1 MELNLPFGG
10 LESYVLATSLAT
22 ARMTSIITV
31 MPAFTRLG
39 LTGILQATVAVV
51 LGFPLVPALV
61 VTFQSEH
68 MTLAM
73 IVVLVLKE
81 VTVGLV
87 IGVVLGVPFWAA
99 AAAGDILDVQRGSNS
114 ANLMDP
120 LSLTEEGINGRLF
133 SLIMVALYYGS
144 GGLKVVLGVV
154 YDSYSIWPAGQL
166 TPVFAASA
174 GQLIVGLVGTVVSMG
189 LMLAAPLVLSLLVAD
204 LVLALVSRS
213 APQINAFAL
222 SMAVKN
228 LVLTLLIVLY
238 CGFLVKFMEG
248 DLAWLNAVKVQLEFM
263 AGGAVK

>member
-1 MELNLPFGG
+1 VELNLPFGG
-10 LESYVLATSLAT
+10 LENYVLATSLAT
-22 ARMTSIITV
+22 ARITSIVTV

-39 LTGILQATVAVV
+39 LTGILQAAVAV
-51 LGFPLVPALV
+51 LFALPLVPALV
-61 VTFQSEH
+61 VTFQSQPV
-68 MTLAM
+68 TLTM
-73 IVVLVLKE
+73 VVVLVLKE

-99 AAAGDILDVQRGSNS
+99 AAAGDIIDVQRGANS
-114 ANLMDP
+114 ANLTDP

-154 YDSYSIWPAGQL
+154 YDSYGIWPAGRM

-189 LMLAAPLVLSLLVAD
+189 LMLAAPLVLSLLLAD
-204 LVLALVSRS
+204 LVLAVVSRS
-213 APQINAFAL
+213 APHINAFAL

-228 LVLTLLIVLY
+228 LVLTLLIVVY
-238 CGFLVKFMEG
+238 CGFLAEYMEH
-248 DLAWLNAVKVQLEFM
+248 DLGWLNAVKAQLETM
-263 AGGAVK
+263 AGHAVK